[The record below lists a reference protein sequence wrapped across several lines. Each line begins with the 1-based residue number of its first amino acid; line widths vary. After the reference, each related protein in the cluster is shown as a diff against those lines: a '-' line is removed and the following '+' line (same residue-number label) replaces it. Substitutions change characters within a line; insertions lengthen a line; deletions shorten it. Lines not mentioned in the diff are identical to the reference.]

1 MFYAVS
7 GSVSEKLTKRLD
19 YMTEK
24 ANEAAKGTTFEGKI
38 KFSASAPLGNAWSDN
53 VKAGLVDTVL
63 GGWTGS
69 MMDPFGLIE
78 VYTNPSYQY
87 DAAWFDSTTVDL
99 TLNLGG
105 TDITMNLD
113 EWTKVLNGTPIEK
126 DGVTYNY
133 GDGIG
138 AAEDRLTILA
148 GIEKTVLLTY
158 NYLPM
163 MEEGSMAMLSQK
175 AYYIIE
181 DYNPVL
187 GRGGITYLRYN
198 YNDAEWTEY
207 VAAQPNGE
215 LTY

>member
-1 MFYAVS
+1 
-7 GSVSEKLTKRLD
+7 
-19 YMTEK
+19 MTEK
-24 ANEAAKGTTFEGKI
+24 ANEAAAGTPFEGKI
-38 KFSASAPLGNAWSDN
+38 KFSPSAPLGNAWSDN

-99 TLNLGG
+99 TLTLGG
-105 TDITMNLD
+105 EEITMNLD
-113 EWTKVLNGTPIEK
+113 EWTKALNGTVITK
-126 DGVTYNY
+126 DGVDYNF

-138 AAEDRLTILA
+138 DPEDRLTILA

-163 MEEGSMAMLSQK
+163 MEEGSMALLSQK
-175 AYYIIE
+175 AYYLIE

-198 YNDAEWTEY
+198 YNDAEWASY
-207 VAAQPNGE
+207 VAEQPNGE

>member
-1 MFYAVS
+1 
-7 GSVSEKLTKRLD
+7 
-19 YMTEK
+19 
-24 ANEAAKGTTFEGKI
+24 
-38 KFSASAPLGNAWSDN
+38 
-53 VKAGLVDTVL
+53 
-63 GGWTGS
+63 

-87 DAAWFDSTTVDL
+87 DAAWFDSTSVDL
-99 TLNLGG
+99 TLTLSGEE
-105 TDITMNLD
+105 ITLNLD
-113 EWTKVLNGTPIEK
+113 EWTKVLNGTEIE
-126 DGVTYNY
+126 GYNF

-138 AAEDRLTILA
+138 APEDRLAILA
-148 GIEKTVLLTY
+148 GIEKSILLTY

-163 MEEGSMAMLSQK
+163 MEDGSMALLSQK

-181 DYNPVL
+181 DYNPVM

-198 YNDAEWTEY
+198 YNDAEWAEY